1 MELSNQHKAAELL
14 RRRRARTDLI
24 EFSQAI
30 DIPGIPVVEAEDAT
44 DPVTGKLLDPTE
56 KGPALYRPIET
67 RVAPHHRLIMQAIQ
81 RCIETPRGRLMVF
94 SPPGSAK
101 STYASVVAP
110 AWIMGKN
117 PGTQIILASYGTG
130 IAAKQ
135 SRKVRTICKDSRYT
149 SLWPGRPTINDDQR
163 AVDDWQL
170 SNGSSMMAAGLL
182 AGITGNRADGIIIDD
197 PVANRE
203 QADSP
208 AIQEKTYNEYI
219 DTAMTRAKPK
229 MWALLIQTRWSEN
242 DLAGSI
248 LPMDYAG
255 ESGFIKC
262 RDGQVWEVLCLQAKA
277 ERDDDP
283 LGRKVGEYL
292 WPTWFPE
299 SHWHVWEK
307 NPRASR
313 TWGALYQQ
321 RPAPDAGIHFQPEMF
336 RWYNQ
341 ALPACD
347 S

>member
-1 MELSNQHKAAELL
+1 M
-14 RRRRARTDLI
+14 

-30 DIPGIPVVEAEDAT
+30 EIPGIPLIEAPDAED
-44 DPVTGKLLDPTE
+44 PRTGKLIDPIE
-56 KGPALYRPIET
+56 RAPAAYTSIET
-67 RVAPHHRLIMQAIQ
+67 RIAPHHRLIMEAIQ
-81 RCIETPRGRLMVF
+81 RCIETPRGRLMIF
-94 SPPGSAK
+94 APPGSAK

-110 AWIMGKN
+110 AWIMGLRPN
-117 PGTQIILASYGTG
+117 TQIILASYGTG

-135 SRKVRTICKDSRYT
+135 SRKVRTIVKDPKYS
-149 SLWPGRPTINDDQR
+149 SIWPERPVLNDDQR

-182 AGITGNRADGIIIDD
+182 AGITGNRADGVIIDD

-203 QADSP
+203 SADS
-208 AIQEKTYNEYI
+208 ATLREKTYNEYI

-229 MWALLIQTRWSEN
+229 MWTIIIQTRWHEE
-242 DLAGSI
+242 DLSGSI
-248 LPMDYAG
+248 LPLDYAG
-255 ESGFIKC
+255 ESGTMLC
-262 RDGQVWEVLCLQAKA
+262 RDGQMWEVLCLQAKA

-299 SHWHVWEK
+299 SHWATWEK
-307 NPRASR
+307 NPRAAR

-321 RPAPDAGIHFQPEMF
+321 RPAPDAGIHFNPEMF

-341 ALPACD
+341 SLPACD